1 MYIMI
6 QFTFRSLIFE
16 NCLYLLFAARE
27 LWIGISLPVE
37 ICREDG
43 VWPGELFGGG
53 SFNGVCSIDICQG
66 YEATIPYFRC
76 LKGTLGEGTLVV
88 S

>member
-16 NCLYLLFAARE
+16 NCLYLLFGARE

-43 VWPGELFGGG
+43 VW
-53 SFNGVCSIDICQG
+53 
-66 YEATIPYFRC
+66 
-76 LKGTLGEGTLVV
+76 LGNSLVEV
-88 S
+88 LSMEFVLL